1 MVRRCTVPMRRGA
14 LPVLALAL
22 ATALLVP
29 TARQG
34 SFAAMPEVTEEDLL
48 VVGAGYLGRR
58 VAKLWQSQKPQ
69 AKVVAATLTETN
81 HEALRNEGLE
91 PILAEDL
98 KASKMKFAQVVYC
111 APPSRT
117 ADYAESVAEAVQ
129 HVASGGI
136 VVFTSSASVFAEDD
150 GNAVDESGSLSES
163 SSAQRMLQAEEA
175 ARSAGSGAVLRLAGL
190 YDLERGPH
198 SYWLKV
204 GIRVANT
211 AIRQV
216 LAIPG
221 VIMMAGWKGAP
232 EGLINLVHYE
242 DAASAVVSALEA
254 KKPEVYVIS
263 DGVPISRREICTA
276 AVQSKHF
283 AGKAMPTFEAP
294 AELPMGGAHGKRL
307 DASKA
312 RQQLGWRPKFGSFA
326 EYMAAH

>member
-204 GIRVANT
+204 GV
-211 AIRQV
+211 V
-216 LAIPG
+216 
-221 VIMMAGWKGAP
+221 KGAP